1 MKNEPI
7 RTLGIERDW
16 HAKPN
21 SSFVPHFKVHK
32 LVDDFGTAKKYR
44 TISQPKP
51 RTRKPRATRA
61 RRLIAKQVANFQEPT
76 DRGLALAE
84 KRTREFYAT
93 ESTGFEL
100 TLSLLR
106 R

>member
-1 MKNEPI
+1 MKRTTEIIGQARLGAFLLTPPI
-7 RTLGIERDW
+7 RAR
-16 HAKPN
+16 
-21 SSFVPHFKVHK
+21 

-44 TISQPKP
+44 TINQPK
-51 RTRKPRATRA
+51 TRKPRATKA
-61 RRLIAKQVANFQEPT
+61 RRLIVKQVASFQPT